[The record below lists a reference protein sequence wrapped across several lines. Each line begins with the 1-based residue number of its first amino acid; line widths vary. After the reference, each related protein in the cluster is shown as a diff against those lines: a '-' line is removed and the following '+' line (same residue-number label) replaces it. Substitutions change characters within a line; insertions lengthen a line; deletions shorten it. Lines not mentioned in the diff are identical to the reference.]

1 MSKGDVVIAPDGEKV
16 VLVDVGQEV
25 LLDNDVVRVW
35 DVALA
40 PGEVQP
46 WHLHHNPYLVLSLEA
61 APGRMDWLDGSEPR
75 YLNEYRG
82 GAVLRP
88 TSPVH
93 RLTNIGE
100 THYRNRLVEFK
111 DLGEHRGLDRPAAD
125 IGAGDRSVAGERP
138 SPPEADGRNPVMS
151 NRYVGV
157 WEVTVPAGTSCV
169 LELGDLPRVVAP
181 IDAPPLGEDPAGG
194 VRYHGGGPL
203 RLANDSDR
211 EAEYFIAELRYLAD
225 LGPGGEVSID

>member
-1 MSKGDVVIAPDGEKV
+1 MSSGDVVTAPDGEKI

-25 LLDNDVVRVW
+25 LLDNPAMRVW
-35 DVALA
+35 EVSLV

-61 APGRMDWLDGSEPR
+61 SPGRMDWLNGSEPR
-75 YLNEYRG
+75 HLHEYRG

-111 DLGEHRGLDRPAAD
+111 DLGENQGLDVPAVD
-125 IGAGDRSVAGERP
+125 IGPGDRSVAGQRP
-138 SPPEADGRNPVMS
+138 GEPESDGRNPVMRNDHVAVWDVVIPAHATMTLALS
-151 NRYVGV
+151 N
-157 WEVTVPAGTSCV
+157 
-169 LELGDLPRVVAP
+169 LPHVVAP
-181 IDAPPLGEDPAGG
+181 IDAPPLTEDPAGG
-194 VRYHGGGPL
+194 VVHHDGGTFQ
-203 RLANDSDR
+203 LANGTDGD
-211 EAEYFIAELRYLAD
+211 AAYFVVELRYLAH
-225 LGPGGEVSID
+225 LAPEEEGSA